1 MKLYKEYATLRDQIN
16 ILTDKK
22 KDMEGK
28 ILQEIKD
35 LPSPQKSE
43 FGTFSKV
50 ENKTWKFPNEVVS
63 FIADQ
68 KILVDDMKEKSIMEG
83 RAEVTIKFGLR
94 FSAIKK
100 ENK

>member
-1 MKLYKEYATLRDQIN
+1 MKLYEEYATLRNQIN

-28 ILQEIKD
+28 ILQEIVD
-35 LPSPQKSE
+35 LPSPQKTE
-43 FGTFSKV
+43 VGTFSKV

-63 FIADQ
+63 FIAEQ
-68 KILVDDMKEKSIMEG
+68 KVLVDDMKEKSITEG
-83 RAEVTIKFGLR
+83 TAKVTIKFGLR

-100 ENK
+100 ESK